1 MPIKFMSQKQN
12 NDDKITKIGIC
23 SPESTAYDST
33 FAEDF
38 INYLSNNKE
47 VKTLTW
53 FEYESL

>member
-1 MPIKFMSQKQN
+1 MNNQTV
-12 NDDKITKIGIC
+12 NDDKITRIGIC

-38 INYLSNNKE
+38 IKYLSDNKE